1 MYMTGQYISFLGA
14 QTDVRSASAVILGCP
29 YEDPGAFR
37 RGAETAPFAVR
48 DFSQHISSYHPQ
60 SKTDLRD
67 IVLADAGDLDV
78 MGQSEE
84 EVFALLEKT
93 ASSFFHDKR
102 FLLTLG
108 GSRAITYPLVKAA
121 KTVWPRLRVLSLDA
135 HTCREMRGEYVSH
148 DNLFTALLKEEIIR
162 EKDLYQWG
170 CRVGSKKAMEDA
182 GIRHLNI
189 PPKVKKDAMEHLHRL
204 YKYPVYLT
212 IDMDVMDPPFAPG
225 SGHPVY
231 GGIGTAEL
239 METLTL
245 FQSLNV
251 VGMDITEMVPPYDHS
266 GITAVLGATVVK
278 ESLVRFARKK
288 V

>member
-1 MYMTGQYISFLGA
+1 MSEQSVSFLGA
-14 QTDVRSASAVILGCP
+14 KSDVHSVSTVILGCP
-29 YEDPGAFR
+29 YEDPGSFR
-37 RGAETAPFAVR
+37 RGTQVAPFAVR

-60 SKTDLRD
+60 SKTDLCE
-67 IVLADAGDLDV
+67 ILLADEGDLDV
-78 MGQSEE
+78 VGRSEE
-84 EVFALLEKT
+84 EVFPMLEKA

-102 FLLTLG
+102 FLLTIG

-121 KTVWPRLRVLSLDA
+121 KKVWPRLKVLSLDA
-135 HTCREMRGEYVSH
+135 HTCREIRGEFVTH
-148 DNLFTALLKEEIIR
+148 DNLFTSLLEDGIIR
-162 EKDLYQWG
+162 DKDLYQWG
-170 CRVGSKKAMEDA
+170 CRVGSKKAMEEA
-182 GIRHLNI
+182 GIRHLSI

-245 FQSLNV
+245 FQSLHV
-251 VGMDITEMVPPYDHS
+251 VGMDLTEIVPSYDHS

-278 ESLVRFARKK
+278 ESLVRFGRKRNLE
-288 V
+288 